1 VCDDDVLP
9 PEPPLSR
16 LGNRTIRSSHA
27 LERPDATLHYRI
39 SQPTTPTANPTLVLL
54 HGATLD
60 HHAWDPQV
68 AALQDRFPLV
78 TPDLRGHGASTGRFD
93 FTAAVN
99 DIEAL
104 LEVLPA
110 DQIVLVGLSL
120 GGNVAQQLVRRN
132 NPRVRA
138 MVIADATCNTAA
150 RHPLAAWMG
159 VAALHAQAAVDGSA
173 FAQRAAR
180 ATAIDPQVQRY
191 ALEANRHRS
200 NHETVGILSSLLT
213 NALRPDP
220 NYRLPVPTLLVCGEF
235 DGIGDVARGSRAWA
249 RRDALAEYAEIPG
262 AGHTSNLDN
271 PEAFTKILE
280 AFLRRVLP
288 LRSGATAGAGSPD
301 VEASAER
308 LYARFGGRP
317 WQLLPEPTREHFRGL
332 VVDGIDGAGRP
343 LRATG

>member
-1 VCDDDVLP
+1 M
-9 PEPPLSR
+9 
-16 LGNRTIRSSHA
+16 TIRSSHV
-27 LERPDATLHYRI
+27 LERPDATLRYWI
-39 SQPTTPTANPTLVLL
+39 SQPAAPTTNPTLVLL

-60 HHAWDPQV
+60 HQAWAPQV
-68 AALQDRFPLV
+68 AALQDRFALV
-78 TPDLRGHGASTGRFD
+78 TPDLRGHGASTGTFD
-93 FTAAVN
+93 FTAAVH

-120 GGNVAQQLVRRN
+120 GGNIAQQLVRRN
-132 NPRVRA
+132 NPHIRA

-159 VAALHAQAAVDGSA
+159 VAALHAQAAVSGPA

-180 ATAIDPQVQRY
+180 ATAIEPQVQQY

-200 NHETVGILSSLLT
+200 NHDTVGILASLLT
-213 NALRPDP
+213 DALRPDP

-271 PEAFTKILE
+271 PEAFTKVLE

-288 LRSGATAGAGSPD
+288 LGSGATAGAGSPD
-301 VEASAER
+301 VEAPAER
-308 LYARFGGRP
+308 LHARFGRRP

-332 VVDGIDGAGRP
+332 VADGIDGADRP

>member
-1 VCDDDVLP
+1 
-9 PEPPLSR
+9 
-16 LGNRTIRSSHA
+16 
-27 LERPDATLHYRI
+27 
-39 SQPTTPTANPTLVLL
+39 
-54 HGATLD
+54 
-60 HHAWDPQV
+60 
-68 AALQDRFPLV
+68 LQDRFPVV
-78 TPDLRGHGASTGRFD
+78 TPDLRGHGASTGTFD
-93 FTAAVN
+93 FTAAVH

-120 GGNVAQQLVRRN
+120 GGNIAQQLVRRN
-132 NPRVRA
+132 NPHIRA

-159 VAALHAQAAVDGSA
+159 VAALHAQAAGSGPA

-180 ATAIDPQVQRY
+180 ATAIEPQVQQY

-200 NHETVGILSSLLT
+200 NHETVGILASLLMD
-213 NALRPDP
+213 ALRPDP

-271 PEAFTKILE
+271 PEAFTTVLE

-288 LRSGATAGAGSPD
+288 LELGATSGAGSPD

-308 LYARFGGRP
+308 LYARYGGRP

-332 VVDGIDGAGRP
+332 VADGIDGAGRP
-343 LRATG
+343 LRATA